1 MEEKQWNILTL
12 SEQPE
17 RIEAA
22 AAWFHEK
29 WNIPQQI
36 YRESMEQ
43 SKEYPKKIPQWYI
56 AVGQDGRILGGLG
69 VIENDFH
76 KRQDLRPNIC
86 AVYVEKAWRGQGMAR
101 ALLAY
106 ACTALAE
113 MGEKE
118 VFLLTDHVGFYEACG
133 WEFWCM
139 AEELNG
145 GRARVYRKALK

>member
-1 MEEKQWNILTL
+1 M
-12 SEQPE
+12 
-17 RIEAA
+17 
-22 AAWFHEK
+22 
-29 WNIPQQI
+29 
-36 YRESMEQ
+36 
-43 SKEYPKKIPQWYI
+43 
-56 AVGQDGRILGGLG
+56 GGLG

-76 KRQDLRPNIC
+76 KRQDLRPNIY